1 MSGEKPTNVPD
12 EAELAG
18 MSRDELVKLGT
29 NLDGVEIV
37 HYEERWPVKGTRA
50 EKRAERL
57 VALWF
62 AIAALAGIAFLVA
75 FIWWPW
81 KYEAPNTEHHFLYS
95 LYTPVI
101 GLTLGVSILG
111 LGIGAL
117 LYTKKFIPE
126 ELAVQQRHD
135 GGSTEVDKA
144 TVLAELADAGD
155 RSTIGRRSLIK
166 RTAGL
171 GAGVFGLGVLAVPL
185 GGLIRNPWA
194 DSDSKDSLWHT
205 GWKAENG
212 EKVYLRNYTGD
223 PHEVVLVRPEDLD
236 AGGYMTVFPFRESER
251 DDEHALVVATK
262 RVDNPV
268 LLLKFRP
275 NQQIVKRAGQEDFN
289 YGDVYAYSKICTH
302 LGCPASLYEQHTG
315 LLLCPCHQSQFD
327 VFHYGKPRFGPATR
341 ALPQLP
347 ITVDEDGYLIARS
360 DFIEAVGPAF
370 WERKS

>member
-1 MSGEKPTNVPD
+1 MSGEKPNNVPD

-18 MSRDELVKLGT
+18 MSRDELVRLGT
-29 NLDGVEIV
+29 QLDGVELV

-50 EKRAERL
+50 ERRAERS

-62 AIAALAGIAFLVA
+62 LIAALSGVAFLAA
-75 FIWWPW
+75 FLFWPW
-81 KYEAPNTEHHFLYS
+81 KYEEPNTPGHWIYS

-101 GLTLGVSILG
+101 GATLGLSILA
-111 LGIGAL
+111 LGVGAL

-135 GGSTEVDKA
+135 GGSPEVDRA
-144 TVLAELADAGD
+144 TVLAELADTGA
-155 RSTIGRRSLIK
+155 RSTLGRRSLIK

-185 GGLIRNPWA
+185 GGLIKNPW
-194 DSDSKDSLWHT
+194 SDSETKNSLWHT

-212 EKVYLRNYTGD
+212 EKIYLRRSTGRM
-223 PHEVVLVRPEDLD
+223 HEVALVRPEDLD
-236 AGGYMTVFPFRESER
+236 AGGFETVFPFRESER
-251 DDEHALVVATK
+251 GDEEALIAAMK
-262 RVDNPV
+262 RADNPV
-268 LLLKFRP
+268 MLIRLRP
-275 NQQIVKRAGQEDFN
+275 GQEVIKRDGQEDFN
-289 YGDVYAYSKICTH
+289 YGDFYAYSKICTH
-302 LGCPASLYEQHTG
+302 LGCPTSLYEQRTG

-347 ITVDEDGYLIARS
+347 ITVDEEGYLIARG

>member
-1 MSGEKPTNVPD
+1 MSGDKPNDLPS
-12 EAELAG
+12 EAELAE
-18 MSRDELVKLGT
+18 MSREELVKLGT
-29 NLDGVEIV
+29 RMDGVELV
-37 HYEERWPVKGTRA
+37 HYEERWPVKGTKA
-50 EKRAERL
+50 EKRAERV

-62 AIAALAGIAFLVA
+62 TIAALAGIAFLVA

-81 KYEAPNTEHHFLYS
+81 KYEAPNAGSHFLYS

-101 GLTLGVSILG
+101 GFTLGLSILG
-111 LGIGAL
+111 LGVGAL

-135 GGSTEVDKA
+135 GGSAEIDKA
-144 TVLAELADAGD
+144 TVIAELADAGE

-185 GGLIRNPWA
+185 GGLLKNPWA

-205 GWKAENG
+205 AWKSENG
-212 EKVYLRNYTGD
+212 EKVYLRRHTGNFHD
-223 PHEVVLVRPEDLD
+223 IALVRPEDLE
-236 AGGYMTVFPFRESER
+236 AGGFETVFPFRESER
-251 DDEHALVVATK
+251 GDETALVHALK
-262 RVDNPV
+262 RSDTPV
-268 LLLKFRP
+268 MLIRLRP
-275 NQQIVKRAGQEDFN
+275 GQSVVKRAGQEDFN
-289 YGDVYAYSKICTH
+289 YGDFYAYSKICTH
-302 LGCPASLYEQHTG
+302 LGCPTSLYEQQTG

-347 ITVDEDGYLIARS
+347 ITVDEDGYLIARG